1 MDNTAL
7 ANVLA
12 KMIANNKGKLLRI
25 KMPGSEKLDT
35 PENILKMLG
44 HPLEIIIKTDN
55 EEITITEL

>member
-44 HPLEIIIKTDN
+44 HPSKIIIETDK